1 MSSRDNFTG
10 GPTLIYAMRFRAEI
24 LEGYPGVHIGVLVG
38 RDLKNASVHTAVEE
52 AKRESLE
59 VLTGKLGDGPA
70 SRHPFIA
77 SWRDMY
83 RSFGTKAGDYRPSAE
98 ALARRALKEGSM
110 PRINAAVDAYNAVS
124 VRHLVPMG
132 GFDLGRVRGDIVL
145 RFSEGGELFT
155 PLGPAAAEETYP
167 GEVVY
172 ADDARIL
179 TRRWNYRDCEETK
192 ITVDTVN
199 VAMFVDG
206 SPAIPKAVVRNALKD
221 LEELLRVSCGGEY
234 GSAVACDKMRE
245 VALL

>member
-1 MSSRDNFTG
+1 
-10 GPTLIYAMRFRAEI
+10 MRFRVSLFEK
-24 LEGYPGVHIGVLVG
+24 YPGVHIGVLVG
-38 RDLKNASVHTAVEE
+38 RGLRNPLMDAHVEE
-52 AKRESLE
+52 AKREAVKTLRD
-59 VLTGKLGDGPA
+59 KIGDGPA
-70 SRHPFIA
+70 SRHPHIA
-77 SWRDMY
+77 SWRETY

-98 ALARRALKEGSM
+98 ALARRVLKEGTL

-132 GFDLGRVRGDIVL
+132 GFDLDRVTGDIAL
-145 RFSEGGELFT
+145 RYSDGGEAFT
-155 PLGPAAAEETYP
+155 PLGPAAQEETYR

-172 ADDARIL
+172 ADNARVL

-206 SPAIPKAVVRNALKD
+206 SPAIPRDVVENALKD
-221 LEELLRVSCGGEY
+221 LEEILRVSCGGEY

-245 VALL
+245 IALI

>member
-1 MSSRDNFTG
+1 
-10 GPTLIYAMRFRAEI
+10 MRFRAKV

-38 RDLKNASVHTAVEE
+38 RGLKNASIHPAVEA
-52 AKRESLE
+52 AKREALE
-59 VLTGKLGDGPA
+59 ALPGKLGDGPA

-77 SWRDMY
+77 SWREMY

-98 ALARRALKEGSM
+98 ALARRALKEGAL
-110 PRINAAVDAYNAVS
+110 PRINSAVDAYNAVS

-132 GFDLGRVRGDIVL
+132 GFDLDRVRGDIVL
-145 RFSEGGELFT
+145 RCSEGGEEFT

-172 ADDARIL
+172 ADDARVL

-192 ITVDTVN
+192 ITVGTAN

-206 SPAIPKAVVRNALKD
+206 SPAIPRSVVENALND

>member
-1 MSSRDNFTG
+1 
-10 GPTLIYAMRFRAEI
+10 MRFRAKV

-38 RDLKNASVHTAVEE
+38 RGLKNASVHPTVEE

-59 VLTGKLGDGPA
+59 ALPGKLGDGPA
-70 SRHPFIA
+70 TRHPFIA
-77 SWRDMY
+77 SWREMY

-98 ALARRALKEGSM
+98 ALARRALKEGAL
-110 PRINAAVDAYNAVS
+110 PRINSAVDAYNAVS

-132 GFDLGRVRGDIVL
+132 GFDLDRVRGDIVL
-145 RFSEGGELFT
+145 RFSEGGEEFT

-172 ADDARIL
+172 ADDARVL

-206 SPAIPKAVVRNALKD
+206 SPAIPRAVVENALKD
-221 LEELLRVSCGGEY
+221 LEGLLRVSCGGEY
-234 GSAVACDKMRE
+234 GSAVACHKMRE
-245 VALL
+245 VVLL